1 MKLYISVATYI
12 IPSLQVRLGGNVSY
26 AFQVPWIRNA
36 TLRENILFDQPDNE
50 DRFVVF
56 FGVVPSKDY
65 VTIANLKKLGHTSK
79 RQWDTEAIEV
89 AGGRYTSSNEVDPVM
104 TIQLEMAESQED
116 IPIFLS
122 LFALFEWTFYDAA
135 FLELSILEYYLD
147 DGTEVFPLLVDSF
160 RCFVNLEKLSVEY
173 KGTEF
178 PFPPLQQENYMT
190 LL

>member
-26 AFQVPWIRNA
+26 APQVPWIRNA

-65 VTIANLKKLGHTSK
+65 VTIANLKKLGHASE

-104 TIQLEMAESQED
+104 TIQLEMAENQED

-122 LFALFEWTFYDAA
+122 LFALFEWTFYDTTY
-135 FLELSILEYYLD
+135 LELSILEYYLD

-160 RCFVNLEKLSVEY
+160 RCFVN
-173 KGTEF
+173 F
-178 PFPPLQQENYMT
+178 PRSTQGSSG
-190 LL
+190 